1 MRRADRLFEIIQI
14 LRRRRSIT
22 TAQQLADE
30 LEVSVRTV
38 YRDIAALQA
47 QRVPIE
53 GEAGI
58 GYVFREGFDLPP
70 LMFNEEEIEALV
82 LGVRITET
90 WADPEL
96 AHAASNVLAKVAAVL
111 PPHLKPQI
119 MSMGLAAP
127 PSASQVPVDI
137 DLAKVRRWI
146 RQKRKLFLD
155 YRDEKGEMSERIIW
169 PLTLA
174 FFGPVWNIVGWCEL
188 RNDFRA
194 FRPDRMADV
203 DFLAEH
209 YPDQPGRRLI
219 DYLKQMG
226 VRPEDEG
233 LK

>member
-22 TAQQLADE
+22 TAQQLAEE

-53 GEAGI
+53 GEAGV

-70 LMFNEEEIEALV
+70 LMFNEEEIESLV
-82 LGVRITET
+82 LGARITET

-96 AHAASNVLAKVAAVL
+96 ARAARDVLAKVAAVL
-111 PPHLKPQI
+111 PPHLRPQI

-127 PSASQVPVDI
+127 TSASQVPVDV
-137 DLAKVRRWI
+137 DLARVRRCI
-146 RQKRKLFLD
+146 REKKKIALS
-155 YRDEKGEMSERIIW
+155 YCDEKGDPSERIIW

-174 FFGPVWNIVGWCEL
+174 FFGPVWNIIGWCEL

-194 FRPDRMADV
+194 FRPDRMIKAE
-203 DFLAEH
+203 FLDA
-209 YPDQPGRRLI
+209 YFPDQPGRRLV
-219 DYLKQMG
+219 DYLKRMG
-226 VRPEDEG
+226 MQPKD
-233 LK
+233 L